1 MVCTSSS
8 VISCRDW
15 KRPLVSGNVI
25 VTGPGIEI
33 EDRTRIR
40 RVAILTDHILMIDR
54 RQLALVLEF
63 TEAAFLQGNRAEAEI
78 ALGTDEALDRD
89 RDSLRCGCLAG
100 CHAQSFS
107 RLITAPLEEAAARR
121 RSARALAPRS

>member
-1 MVCTSSS
+1 MYSSS

-63 TEAAFLQGNRAEAEI
+63 TNPVHPAPTPQQQPTALPQQQSAPGQAKPGVAGQPQKPAGN
-78 ALGTDEALDRD
+78 
-89 RDSLRCGCLAG
+89 
-100 CHAQSFS
+100 
-107 RLITAPLEEAAARR
+107 PK
-121 RSARALAPRS
+121 